1 MCVIFFD
8 KQACKTQFNLMSM
21 VANHLTFSRSNKNKR
36 ISFQQLLLGMLNNK
50 CRHFSYSPTHIPNK
64 TNKNI
69 ISVAQWNSA

>member
-21 VANHLTFSRSNKNKR
+21 VANYLTFSRSNKNKR

-50 CRHFSYSPTHIPNK
+50 CRHFSYSPNHIPNK
-64 TNKNI
+64 TNIKTSDFSSSNE
-69 ISVAQWNSA
+69 